1 MDSTYDVKK
10 IFGYNLK
17 NLRESKGLTQEQL
30 AEYLNLQTYQT
41 INRIENGKSFIT
53 SRLLEKICK
62 FFKIEPFV
70 LFLKQNQT
78 YTLESLDKISEINYK
93 LNEIYNIVSKLK
105 K

>member
-1 MDSTYDVKK
+1 MDSTYNVKK
-10 IFGYNLK
+10 ISGYNLK

-30 AEYLNLQTYQT
+30 AEYLNL
-41 INRIENGKSFIT
+41 
-53 SRLLEKICK
+53 
-62 FFKIEPFV
+62 
-70 LFLKQNQT
+70 QT

>member
-53 SRLLEKICK
+53 SSLLEKICK

-70 LFLKQNQT
+70 LFLKQNQI

>member
-30 AEYLNLQTYQT
+30 AEYLNLQTY
-41 INRIENGKSFIT
+41 
-53 SRLLEKICK
+53 
-62 FFKIEPFV
+62 
-70 LFLKQNQT
+70 
-78 YTLESLDKISEINYK
+78 TLESLDKISEINYK